1 MTIGVMLVDDQQFL
15 RLGLRMVLE
24 PEPGIE
30 VLGEADDGTTALPM
44 AAALKPDVVLMDVRM
59 PTMDGITA
67 TERILAGAPRARVI
81 ILTTFDLDEYVFAGL
96 RAGASG
102 FLLKDAPP
110 DVLLAAIRTVH
121 GGDAVLAPTVT
132 RRLLE
137 RFGSVM
143 PGTQGAQRREEVLN
157 CLTERERDVF
167 LIMAAGRSNQEIAAQ
182 LFLSE
187 GTVKVHV
194 GHVLAKLG
202 LRDRVQAVV
211 LAYETGVVVP
221 GAHELSTRE
230 QNG

>member
-1 MTIGVMLVDDQQFL
+1 MLVDDQSFL

-30 VLGEADDGTTALPM
+30 VVGEADDGSTAVPMATALR
-44 AAALKPDVVLMDVRM
+44 PDVVLMDVRM
-59 PTMDGITA
+59 HTTDGITA
-67 TERILAGAPRARVI
+67 TRRVLAASPSTRVL

-110 DVLLAAIRTVH
+110 DVLITAIRTVAA
-121 GGDAVLAPTVT
+121 GDAVLAPSVT

-137 RFGSVM
+137 RFGSVL
-143 PGTQGAQRREEVLN
+143 PGAGGARRREEVMN
-157 CLTERERDVF
+157 ALTEREREVF
-167 LIMAAGRSNQEIAAQ
+167 LLLAAGRSNSEIASG
-182 LFLSE
+182 LHLSE

-211 LAYETGVVVP
+211 LAYEAGVVVP
-221 GAHELSTRE
+221 GSHELS
-230 QNG
+230 

>member
-1 MTIGVMLVDDQQFL
+1 MTVSVMLVDDQPFL

-30 VLGEADDGTTALPM
+30 IVGEAEDGSSAVPM

-59 PTMDGITA
+59 QRMDGITA
-67 TERILAGAPRARVI
+67 TEKILAEAPQSKVL

-110 DVLLAAIRTVH
+110 DVLLTAIRTVAA
-121 GGDAVLAPTVT
+121 GEAVLAPSVT

-137 RFGSVM
+137 RFGSVI
-143 PGTQGAQRREEVLN
+143 PGAQGEQRREEVLQT
-157 CLTERERDVF
+157 LTEREGEVF
-167 LIMAAGRSNQEIAAQ
+167 LLLAAGRSNQEIAAQ
-182 LFLSE
+182 LYLSE

-194 GHVLAKLG
+194 GHILAKLG

-221 GAHELSTRE
+221 GSHEL
-230 QNG
+230 G